1 MKAKTY
7 LLFSIVIFLTAC
19 SSVENIAYLQKL
31 SSKSTDE
38 FSNHIYEVKIKPKD
52 LLSIIVTSTEPEAS
66 RIYNLISPTPQ
77 SPTMEGGTMQSRPAL
92 QNYLVDNEGFI
103 NFPVFGKI
111 LVKDMTKKD
120 LESYLLKKLEPAF
133 SNELPIVTIRIVNY
147 SVNVLG
153 ELNAPGKYLTN
164 NENITIFEALALAS
178 DMTIYGK
185 RENVKVLREDAEGNK
200 TFYTLNLNDRDIINS
215 PAYFLEQNDV
225 VYVEPNQSRSNASK
239 YGAAE
244 SFRISS
250 ISVLI
255 SLLTMA
261 VTIYSVTR

>member
-19 SSVENIAYLQKL
+19 SSVENIAYLQKI

-111 LVKDMTKKD
+111 LVKDMTKKERAEIIKETIKRD
-120 LESYLLKKLEPAF
+120 NLFVF
-133 SNELPIVTIRIVNY
+133 SNE
-147 SVNVLG
+147 S
-153 ELNAPGKYLTN
+153 
-164 NENITIFEALALAS
+164 
-178 DMTIYGK
+178 
-185 RENVKVLREDAEGNK
+185 
-200 TFYTLNLNDRDIINS
+200 
-215 PAYFLEQNDV
+215 
-225 VYVEPNQSRSNASK
+225 
-239 YGAAE
+239 
-244 SFRISS
+244 
-250 ISVLI
+250 LI
-255 SLLTMA
+255 QL
-261 VTIYSVTR
+261 